1 MLAEGHT
8 RLTLLHDLLQPERL
22 IEIVDVG
29 ANPISAPDYQP
40 LFAAGLARVTGFE
53 PQEAAFKALEPMQ
66 SETARFFPF
75 AVGDGTDKELKVCK
89 TSGFT
94 SLLEPNIKT
103 FDFLGRYHRAGRV
116 LERIEMPTKRLDDID
131 GLGQVDF
138 LKIDIQGGEVD
149 VFNHAREA
157 LKSCA
162 AVMTEVAF
170 VPLYEDQPLVD
181 TQMAVMRE
189 QGFQLHKFM
198 FVKSIPISSKLA
210 GATIPN
216 KVARNQLIDGDA
228 VFIKDLFDLGDAP
241 DERLKHLALL
251 AEGCFRSP
259 DLVVRCLSLLV
270 ERGTIAEADCAAYLT
285 ELEHA

>member
-1 MLAEGHT
+1 MSGEGHT
-8 RLTLLHDLLQPERL
+8 RLRLLHELLEPERL

-40 LFAAGLARVTGFE
+40 LYAAGYARVTGFE

-66 SETARFFPF
+66 SDTARFFPF
-75 AVGDGTDKELKVCK
+75 AVGDGTDRELKVCK

-116 LERIEMPTKRLDDID
+116 LERIEMPTKRLDDIE

-149 VFNHAREA
+149 VFNNAREA
-157 LKSCA
+157 LKTCT

-170 VPLYEDQPLVD
+170 VPLYEDQPLID

-189 QGFQLHKFM
+189 LEFQLHKFM
-198 FVKSIPISSKLA
+198 FVKSIPISSRLE
-210 GATIPN
+210 GATLPN
-216 KVARNQLIDGDA
+216 KVSRNQLIDGDA
-228 VFIKDLFDLGDAP
+228 VFIRHLFDLGEES

-270 ERGTIAEADCAAYLT
+270 ERGRITAADCAAYLT

>member
-1 MLAEGHT
+1 M
-8 RLTLLHDLLQPERL
+8 
-22 IEIVDVG
+22 
-29 ANPISAPDYQP
+29 
-40 LFAAGLARVTGFE
+40 
-53 PQEAAFKALEPMQ
+53 
-66 SETARFFPF
+66 
-75 AVGDGTDKELKVCK
+75 
-89 TSGFT
+89 
-94 SLLEPNIKT
+94 
-103 FDFLGRYHRAGRV
+103 
-116 LERIEMPTKRLDDID
+116 
-131 GLGQVDF
+131 GQVDF

-149 VFNHAREA
+149 VFNNAREV
-157 LKSCA
+157 LTSCA

-189 QGFQLHKFM
+189 LGFDLHKFM

-216 KVARNQLIDGDA
+216 KVGRNQLIDGDA
-228 VFIKDLFDLGDAP
+228 VFIKGLFDLGDAS

>member
-1 MLAEGHT
+1 MSAEGQS
-8 RLTLLHDLLQPERL
+8 RLTLLHDLLEPERL

-40 LFAAGLARVTGFE
+40 LFAAGYARVTGFE
-53 PQEAAFKALEPMQ
+53 PQQAAFKALEPMQ
-66 SETARFFPF
+66 SKTARFFPF
-75 AVGDGTDKELKVCK
+75 AVGDGTDRELKVCK
-89 TSGFT
+89 NSGFT
-94 SLLEPNIKT
+94 SLLEPNTKT

-116 LERIEMPTKRLDDID
+116 LERIEMSTKRLDDID

-149 VFNHAREA
+149 VFNNAGDT
-157 LKSCA
+157 LKTCA

-285 ELEHA
+285 ELEQA